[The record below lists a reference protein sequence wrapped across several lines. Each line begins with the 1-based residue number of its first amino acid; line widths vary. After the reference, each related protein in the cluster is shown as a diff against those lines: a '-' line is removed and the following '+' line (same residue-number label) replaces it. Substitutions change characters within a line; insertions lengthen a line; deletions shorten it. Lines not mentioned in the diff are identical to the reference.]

1 MAYNY
6 LQTSQTP
13 INGLLFPV
21 QVAQGNFPRSGK
33 ITVEATAAPA
43 CSACHA
49 KTPYE

>member
-13 INGLLFPV
+13 INGLLFLV

-33 ITVEATAAPA
+33 ITLEATAAPA
-43 CSACHA
+43 CRACRA

>member
-21 QVAQGNFPRSGK
+21 RVVQGNFARSGK
-33 ITVEATAAPA
+33 ITVEAMAAPA
-43 CSACHA
+43 CSAYHA